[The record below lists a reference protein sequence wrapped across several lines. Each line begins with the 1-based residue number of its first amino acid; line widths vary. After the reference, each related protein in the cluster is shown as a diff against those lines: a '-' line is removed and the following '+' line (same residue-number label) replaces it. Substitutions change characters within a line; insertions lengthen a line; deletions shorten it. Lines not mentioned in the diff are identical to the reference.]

1 MLGENFE
8 ILLYCPKIRKKGDIG
23 LKKPSQTHSFRLGY
37 IQSFIYDYIIY
48 IITLYYIWKNSKMG

>member
-37 IQSFIYDYIIY
+37 IKSFIYDYIIY